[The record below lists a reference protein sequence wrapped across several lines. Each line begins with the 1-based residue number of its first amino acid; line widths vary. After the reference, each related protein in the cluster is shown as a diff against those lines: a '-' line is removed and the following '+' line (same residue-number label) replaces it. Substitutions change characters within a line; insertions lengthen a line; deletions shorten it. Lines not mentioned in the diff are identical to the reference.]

1 MEEQLRA
8 AIIDEMKRQAE
19 GRDDLEVRQ
28 EGDSVVVH
36 GPIDVDAIVMVVA
49 GSVAGGP

>member
-1 MEEQLRA
+1 MEEQIRA
-8 AIIDEMKRQAE
+8 AIIDELKRQAE
-19 GRDDLEVRQ
+19 ISRELEVRQ
-28 EGDSVVVH
+28 DGDRLMVE